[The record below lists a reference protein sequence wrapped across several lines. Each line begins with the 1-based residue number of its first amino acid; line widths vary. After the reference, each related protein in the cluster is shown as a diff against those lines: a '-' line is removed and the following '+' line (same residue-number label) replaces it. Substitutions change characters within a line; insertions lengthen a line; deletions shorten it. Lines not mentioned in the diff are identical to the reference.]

1 MALGAQNHTLGIKAM
16 PSTTIRFYFDYES
29 PNAYLAWTQLPKL
42 AQRYGFTVDPVPILY
57 AALLDAHGQLGPG
70 EFPAKGRWMSKNLA
84 RKAILLGV
92 PLNPPAFLPFNPLL
106 ALRTTLLPSESRE
119 RDALID
125 ALFQAVWV
133 RGLHVSDTAV
143 VEGVAN
149 EIGLPGAAL
158 VAKAQMPEIKN
169 QLRLQT
175 DEAISRGVFGVP
187 SMEVGDELFWGY
199 DDFPYLE
206 LFLAGKDPID
216 ATELTR
222 RSRPVRPS
230 SVRRR
235 FRSTNEGT

>member
-1 MALGAQNHTLGIKAM
+1 M
-16 PSTTIRFYFDYES
+16 PSRSIRFYFDYES

-42 AQRYGFTVDPVPILY
+42 AQRYGFSIEPAPILY
-57 AALLDAHGQLGPG
+57 AALLDAHGQIGPG
-70 EFPAKGRWMSKNLA
+70 ECPAKGRWMNKNLA
-84 RKAILLGV
+84 RKAVLLGV
-92 PLNPPAFLPFNPLL
+92 PLAAPAFLPFNPLL
-106 ALRTTLLPSESRE
+106 ALRATLLPTDTRE

-125 ALFQAVWV
+125 ALFRAVWV

-143 VEGVAN
+143 VERVAD
-149 EIGLPGAAL
+149 EIGLPGATL
-158 VAKAQMPEIKN
+158 VAKAQTPEIKH
-169 QLRLQT
+169 QLRVRT

-216 ATELTR
+216 AAEWAKQ
-222 RSRPVRPS
+222 SRPVQAS
-230 SVRRR
+230 SMRRR

>member
-1 MALGAQNHTLGIKAM
+1 MTSI
-16 PSTTIRFYFDYES
+16 IRFYFDYES

-42 AQRYGFTVDPVPILY
+42 AQRYGFAVEPVPILY

-70 EFPAKGRWMSKNLA
+70 ESPAKGRWMSKNLA

-92 PLNPPAFLPFNPLL
+92 SLNPPAFLPFNPLL
-106 ALRTTLLPSESRE
+106 ALRMTLLVSDTRE
-119 RDALID
+119 RDTLID

-133 RGLHVSDTAV
+133 RGLHVSESAV

-149 EIGLPGAAL
+149 EIGLPGDAL
-158 VAKAQMPEIKN
+158 VAKAQMPEVKKL
-169 QLRLQT
+169 LRSQT
-175 DEAISRGVFGVP
+175 DDAISRGVFGVP

-216 ATELTR
+216 PTELAR
-222 RSRPVRPS
+222 RSRPVLPS

-235 FRSTNEGT
+235 FRSTDEAT

>member
-1 MALGAQNHTLGIKAM
+1 ML
-16 PSTTIRFYFDYES
+16 S
-29 PNAYLAWTQLPKL
+29 
-42 AQRYGFTVDPVPILY
+42 
-57 AALLDAHGQLGPG
+57 
-70 EFPAKGRWMSKNLA
+70 
-84 RKAILLGV
+84 
-92 PLNPPAFLPFNPLL
+92 FN
-106 ALRTTLLPSESRE
+106 
-119 RDALID
+119 
-125 ALFQAVWV
+125 
-133 RGLHVSDTAV
+133 HVSDTAV

-216 ATELTR
+216 ATEWTR

-235 FRSTNEGT
+235 FRATNEGT